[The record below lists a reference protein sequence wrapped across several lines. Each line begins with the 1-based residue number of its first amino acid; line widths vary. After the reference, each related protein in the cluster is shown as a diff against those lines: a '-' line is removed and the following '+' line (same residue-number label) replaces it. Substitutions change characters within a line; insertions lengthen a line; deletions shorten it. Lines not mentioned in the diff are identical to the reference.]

1 MKTKK
6 KSTKGE
12 LIKGMS
18 KKLPR
23 SILEDP
29 SFEQE
34 LKDLMKGYAGIY
46 ALYNKKELYY
56 IGLATNLHWRIS
68 VHLKDRLRWKW
79 DSFVIFRIKKVRY
92 LKDIETLLLNIFE
105 TKGNKIKGQV
115 PKDANIS
122 WILHDLARKKAKEL
136 EKIKKIL

>member
-1 MKTKK
+1 MKKK
-6 KSTKGE
+6 KSTKGA

-18 KKLPR
+18 KKLPS

-29 SFEQE
+29 IFEQK

-46 ALYNKKELYY
+46 ALYNKNELYY
-56 IGLATNLHWRIS
+56 VGLATNLHWRIS
-68 VHLKDRLRWKW
+68 SHLKDRLRGKW
-79 DSFVIFRIKKVRY
+79 DSFVIFRIKRVRY
-92 LKDIETLLLNIFE
+92 LKDIETLLLNIIDI
-105 TKGNKIKGQV
+105 KGNKIKGQV

-122 WILHDLARKKAKEL
+122 YILHDLARIKAKEL